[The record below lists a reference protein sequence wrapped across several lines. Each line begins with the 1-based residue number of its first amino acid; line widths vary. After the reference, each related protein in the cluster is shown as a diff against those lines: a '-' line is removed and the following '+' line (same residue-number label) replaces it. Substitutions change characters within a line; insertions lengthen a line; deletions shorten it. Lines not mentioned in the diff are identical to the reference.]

1 MGTTANTG
9 QSTWE
14 QIHGG
19 VRETERLIGQK
30 NYNLAMVKARQTLE
44 YMVKCLCE
52 RYGIL
57 ETGLL
62 EMIDA
67 LYSAGKISKT
77 TCEHYHKIRTIGN
90 KAIHEGHNS
99 AYNANQAHHLLSQD
113 VYTFANDYNDTK
125 KSTRASRSAA
135 PTPAS
140 SRLRGNSRHSSAS
153 SGNEK
158 PAGTR
163 SGSSEGRRPRAY
175 AGGPSFEF
183 RSIIKPVLL
192 IIIIILVI
200 LAESH
205 RSIVSVI
212 VEPVVS
218 VIRPVT
224 ELRLVEAALTIS
236 VPGKSATILT
246 TTAIVRESSSV
257 LTISVIVK
265 SRSVRIISV
274 TGIIVSWSVS
284 VISVSVISVIVVSWS
299 VGIVSVSTIS
309 VIIIS
314 RSVRIISITIC
325 KSYTV
330 TVISVVVISW
340 SVISLLVAK
349 SCLIR
354 IHTLTIV
361 KSYKW

>member
-1 MGTTANTG
+1 
-9 QSTWE
+9 
-14 QIHGG
+14 
-19 VRETERLIGQK
+19 
-30 NYNLAMVKARQTLE
+30 MVKARQTLE

-90 KAIHEGHNS
+90 KAIHEGDNS
-99 AYNANQAHHLLSQD
+99 AYNANQAHHLLSQE

-158 PAGTR
+158 TAGTR

-192 IIIIILVI
+192 IIIIILLLLIIKMIRPATDAKPDSTAAVSTES
-200 LAESH
+200 LAPETEAETVAAESTVY
-205 RSIVSVI
+205 RTTDTVNVRPEPSTDTDRIGVLAPDTD
-212 VEPVVS
+212 VEY
-218 VIRPVT
+218 
-224 ELRLVEAALTIS
+224 LRDYDEKWA
-236 VPGKSATILT
+236 
-246 TTAIVRESSSV
+246 
-257 LTISVIVK
+257 
-265 SRSVRIISV
+265 
-274 TGIIVSWSVS
+274 
-284 VISVSVISVIVVSWS
+284 VISYNGQEAYVSRDFIRQVSQ
-299 VGIVSVSTIS
+299 
-309 VIIIS
+309 
-314 RSVRIISITIC
+314 
-325 KSYTV
+325 
-330 TVISVVVISW
+330 
-340 SVISLLVAK
+340 
-349 SCLIR
+349 
-354 IHTLTIV
+354 
-361 KSYKW
+361 

>member
-90 KAIHEGHNS
+90 KAIHEGDNS
-99 AYNANQAHHLLSQD
+99 AYNANQAHHLLSQE

-135 PTPAS
+135 PTPLLPAFVGTAAIPLPALETENLPAHVPAAPRDAVRAPMQAV
-140 SRLRGNSRHSSAS
+140 RLLN
-153 SGNEK
+153 
-158 PAGTR
+158 
-163 SGSSEGRRPRAY
+163 
-175 AGGPSFEF
+175 FEA
-183 RSIIKPVLL
+183 LL
-192 IIIIILVI
+192 NQ
-200 LAESH
+200 
-205 RSIVSVI
+205 
-212 VEPVVS
+212 
-218 VIRPVT
+218 
-224 ELRLVEAALTIS
+224 
-236 VPGKSATILT
+236 
-246 TTAIVRESSSV
+246 
-257 LTISVIVK
+257 
-265 SRSVRIISV
+265 
-274 TGIIVSWSVS
+274 
-284 VISVSVISVIVVSWS
+284 
-299 VGIVSVSTIS
+299 
-309 VIIIS
+309 
-314 RSVRIISITIC
+314 C
-325 KSYTV
+325 F
-330 TVISVVVISW
+330 
-340 SVISLLVAK
+340 
-349 SCLIR
+349 
-354 IHTLTIV
+354 
-361 KSYKW
+361 

>member
-90 KAIHEGHNS
+90 KAIHEGDNS
-99 AYNANQAHHLLSQD
+99 AYNANQAHHLLSQE

-140 SRLRGNSRHSSAS
+140 SHLRGNSRHSSAS
-153 SGNEK
+153 SGNGK
-158 PAGTR
+158 SAGTR

-192 IIIIILVI
+192 IIIIILLLLIIKMIRPATDAKPDSTAAVSTES
-200 LAESH
+200 LAPETEAETVAAESTVY
-205 RSIVSVI
+205 RTTDTVNVRPEPSTDTDRIGVLAPDTD
-212 VEPVVS
+212 VEY
-218 VIRPVT
+218 
-224 ELRLVEAALTIS
+224 LRDYDEKWA
-236 VPGKSATILT
+236 
-246 TTAIVRESSSV
+246 
-257 LTISVIVK
+257 
-265 SRSVRIISV
+265 
-274 TGIIVSWSVS
+274 
-284 VISVSVISVIVVSWS
+284 VISYNGQEAYVSRDFIRQVSQ
-299 VGIVSVSTIS
+299 
-309 VIIIS
+309 
-314 RSVRIISITIC
+314 
-325 KSYTV
+325 
-330 TVISVVVISW
+330 
-340 SVISLLVAK
+340 
-349 SCLIR
+349 
-354 IHTLTIV
+354 
-361 KSYKW
+361 

>member
-90 KAIHEGHNS
+90 KAIHEGDNS
-99 AYNANQAHHLLSQD
+99 AYNANQAHHLLSQE

-153 SGNEK
+153 SGNGK
-158 PAGTR
+158 PAGTVNV
-163 SGSSEGRRPRAY
+163 RPE
-175 AGGPSFEF
+175 PSTDTD
-183 RSIIKPVLL
+183 RIGVL
-192 IIIIILVI
+192 
-200 LAESH
+200 APDTD
-205 RSIVSVI
+205 
-212 VEPVVS
+212 VEY
-218 VIRPVT
+218 
-224 ELRLVEAALTIS
+224 LRDYDEKWA
-236 VPGKSATILT
+236 
-246 TTAIVRESSSV
+246 
-257 LTISVIVK
+257 
-265 SRSVRIISV
+265 
-274 TGIIVSWSVS
+274 
-284 VISVSVISVIVVSWS
+284 VISYNGQEAYVSRDFIRQVSQ
-299 VGIVSVSTIS
+299 
-309 VIIIS
+309 
-314 RSVRIISITIC
+314 
-325 KSYTV
+325 
-330 TVISVVVISW
+330 
-340 SVISLLVAK
+340 
-349 SCLIR
+349 
-354 IHTLTIV
+354 
-361 KSYKW
+361 

>member
-1 MGTTANTG
+1 MAAVFSPVRRTFKSQDPSGNSRRHAGFGPASYTQEDMPMGTTANTG

-90 KAIHEGHNS
+90 KAIHEGDNS
-99 AYNANQAHHLLSQD
+99 AYNANQAHHLLSQE

-135 PTPAS
+135 PTSAS
-140 SRLRGNSRHSSAS
+140 SRLRGNSRHPSAG
-153 SGNEK
+153 SGNGK

-192 IIIIILVI
+192 IIIII
-200 LAESH
+200 
-205 RSIVSVI
+205 
-212 VEPVVS
+212 PV
-218 VIRPVT
+218 
-224 ELRLVEAALTIS
+224 
-236 VPGKSATILT
+236 
-246 TTAIVRESSSV
+246 
-257 LTISVIVK
+257 
-265 SRSVRIISV
+265 
-274 TGIIVSWSVS
+274 
-284 VISVSVISVIVVSWS
+284 
-299 VGIVSVSTIS
+299 
-309 VIIIS
+309 
-314 RSVRIISITIC
+314 
-325 KSYTV
+325 SYTHPRAHE
-330 TVISVVVISW
+330 T
-340 SVISLLVAK
+340 A
-349 SCLIR
+349 
-354 IHTLTIV
+354 
-361 KSYKW
+361 

>member
-1 MGTTANTG
+1 MAAVFSPVRRTFKSQDPSGNSRRHAGFGPASYTQEDMPMGTTANTG

-90 KAIHEGHNS
+90 KAIHEGDNS
-99 AYNANQAHHLLSQD
+99 AYNANQAHHLLSQE

-135 PTPAS
+135 PTSAS
-140 SRLRGNSRHSSAS
+140 SRLRGNSRHPSAG
-153 SGNEK
+153 SGNGK

-192 IIIIILVI
+192 IIIIILLLLIIKMIRPATDAKPDSTAAVSTES
-200 LAESH
+200 LAPETEAETVAAESTVY
-205 RSIVSVI
+205 RTTDTVNV
-212 VEPVVS
+212 
-218 VIRPVT
+218 RP
-224 ELRLVEAALTIS
+224 
-236 VPGKSATILT
+236 
-246 TTAIVRESSSV
+246 ESSTDTDRIGV
-257 LTISVIVK
+257 LAPDTDVEYLRDYDEK
-265 SRSVRIISV
+265 
-274 TGIIVSWSVS
+274 WA
-284 VISVSVISVIVVSWS
+284 VISYNGQEAYVSRDFIRQVSQ
-299 VGIVSVSTIS
+299 
-309 VIIIS
+309 
-314 RSVRIISITIC
+314 
-325 KSYTV
+325 
-330 TVISVVVISW
+330 
-340 SVISLLVAK
+340 
-349 SCLIR
+349 
-354 IHTLTIV
+354 
-361 KSYKW
+361 

>member
-1 MGTTANTG
+1 MTAVFSPLRRTFKRQDPSGNSRRHAGFGPASYTQEDMPMGTTANTG

-90 KAIHEGHNS
+90 KAIHEGDNS
-99 AYNANQAHHLLSQD
+99 AYNANQAHHLLSQE

-125 KSTRASRSAA
+125 KSTRTSRSAA
-135 PTPAS
+135 PTSAS
-140 SRLRGNSRHSSAS
+140 SRLRGNRRHPSAG
-153 SGNEK
+153 SGNGK

-163 SGSSEGRRPRAY
+163 SGSSGGRRPRPY

-192 IIIIILVI
+192 IIIIILLLLIIKMIRPATDAKPDSTAAVSTES
-200 LAESH
+200 LVPETEAETVAAESTVY
-205 RSIVSVI
+205 RTTDTVNVRPEPSTDTDRIGVLAPDTD
-212 VEPVVS
+212 VEY
-218 VIRPVT
+218 
-224 ELRLVEAALTIS
+224 LRDYDEKWA
-236 VPGKSATILT
+236 
-246 TTAIVRESSSV
+246 
-257 LTISVIVK
+257 
-265 SRSVRIISV
+265 
-274 TGIIVSWSVS
+274 
-284 VISVSVISVIVVSWS
+284 VISYNGQEAYVSRDFIRQVSQ
-299 VGIVSVSTIS
+299 
-309 VIIIS
+309 
-314 RSVRIISITIC
+314 
-325 KSYTV
+325 
-330 TVISVVVISW
+330 
-340 SVISLLVAK
+340 
-349 SCLIR
+349 
-354 IHTLTIV
+354 
-361 KSYKW
+361 

>member
-99 AYNANQAHHLLSQD
+99 AYNANQAHHLLSQE

-192 IIIIILVI
+192 IIIIILLLLIIKMIRPATDAKPDSTAAVSTES
-200 LAESH
+200 LAPETEAETVAAESTVY
-205 RSIVSVI
+205 RTTDTVNVRPEPSTDTDRIGVLAPDTD
-212 VEPVVS
+212 VEY
-218 VIRPVT
+218 
-224 ELRLVEAALTIS
+224 LRDYEEKWA
-236 VPGKSATILT
+236 
-246 TTAIVRESSSV
+246 
-257 LTISVIVK
+257 
-265 SRSVRIISV
+265 
-274 TGIIVSWSVS
+274 
-284 VISVSVISVIVVSWS
+284 VISYNGQEAYVSRDFIRQVSQ
-299 VGIVSVSTIS
+299 
-309 VIIIS
+309 
-314 RSVRIISITIC
+314 
-325 KSYTV
+325 
-330 TVISVVVISW
+330 
-340 SVISLLVAK
+340 
-349 SCLIR
+349 
-354 IHTLTIV
+354 
-361 KSYKW
+361 

>member
-90 KAIHEGHNS
+90 KAIHEGGNS
-99 AYNANQAHHLLSQD
+99 AYNANQAHHLLSQE

-135 PTPAS
+135 PTSAS
-140 SRLRGNSRHSSAS
+140 SRLRGNSRHPSAG
-153 SGNEK
+153 SGNGK

-192 IIIIILVI
+192 IIIIILLLLIIKMIRPATDAKPDSTAAVSTES
-200 LAESH
+200 LAPETEAETVAAESTVY
-205 RSIVSVI
+205 RTTDTVNVRPEPSTDTDRIGVLAPDTD
-212 VEPVVS
+212 VEY
-218 VIRPVT
+218 
-224 ELRLVEAALTIS
+224 LRDYDEKWA
-236 VPGKSATILT
+236 
-246 TTAIVRESSSV
+246 
-257 LTISVIVK
+257 
-265 SRSVRIISV
+265 
-274 TGIIVSWSVS
+274 
-284 VISVSVISVIVVSWS
+284 VISYNGQEAYVSRDFIRQVSQ
-299 VGIVSVSTIS
+299 
-309 VIIIS
+309 
-314 RSVRIISITIC
+314 
-325 KSYTV
+325 
-330 TVISVVVISW
+330 
-340 SVISLLVAK
+340 
-349 SCLIR
+349 
-354 IHTLTIV
+354 
-361 KSYKW
+361 

>member
-1 MGTTANTG
+1 MTAVFSPVRRTFKSQYPSGNSRRHAVFGPASYTQEDMPMGTTANTG

-90 KAIHEGHNS
+90 KAIHEGDNS
-99 AYNANQAHHLLSQD
+99 AYNANQAHHLLSQE

-135 PTPAS
+135 PTSAS
-140 SRLRGNSRHSSAS
+140 SRLRGNIRHPSAG
-153 SGNEK
+153 SGNGK
-158 PAGTR
+158 PAGTCA
-163 SGSSEGRRPRAY
+163 GNSEGRRPRAY

-192 IIIIILVI
+192 IIIIILLLLIIKMIRPATDAKPDSTAAVSTES
-200 LAESH
+200 LAPETEAETVAAESTVYRQH
-205 RSIVSVI
+205 RHSQCPSG
-212 VEPVVS
+212 
-218 VIRPVT
+218 
-224 ELRLVEAALTIS
+224 TIH
-236 VPGKSATILT
+236 
-246 TTAIVRESSSV
+246 RHRQDWCSS
-257 LTISVIVK
+257 TRYRCGISP
-265 SRSVRIISV
+265 
-274 TGIIVSWSVS
+274 
-284 VISVSVISVIVVSWS
+284 
-299 VGIVSVSTIS
+299 
-309 VIIIS
+309 
-314 RSVRIISITIC
+314 
-325 KSYTV
+325 
-330 TVISVVVISW
+330 
-340 SVISLLVAK
+340 
-349 SCLIR
+349 
-354 IHTLTIV
+354 
-361 KSYKW
+361 

>member
-99 AYNANQAHHLLSQD
+99 AYNANQAHHLLSQE

-192 IIIIILVI
+192 IIIIILLLLIIKMIRPATDAKPDSTAAVSTES
-200 LAESH
+200 LAPETEAETVAAESTVY
-205 RSIVSVI
+205 RTTDTVNVRPEPSTDTDRIGVLSPDTD
-212 VEPVVS
+212 VEY
-218 VIRPVT
+218 
-224 ELRLVEAALTIS
+224 LRDYDEKWA
-236 VPGKSATILT
+236 
-246 TTAIVRESSSV
+246 
-257 LTISVIVK
+257 
-265 SRSVRIISV
+265 
-274 TGIIVSWSVS
+274 
-284 VISVSVISVIVVSWS
+284 VISYNGQEAYVSRDFIRQVSQ
-299 VGIVSVSTIS
+299 
-309 VIIIS
+309 
-314 RSVRIISITIC
+314 
-325 KSYTV
+325 
-330 TVISVVVISW
+330 
-340 SVISLLVAK
+340 
-349 SCLIR
+349 
-354 IHTLTIV
+354 
-361 KSYKW
+361 

>member
-1 MGTTANTG
+1 MNNSSDYIIIILEQNQTYGHEMAAVFSPVRRTFKSQDPSGNSRRHAGFGPASYTQEDMPMGTTANTG

-90 KAIHEGHNS
+90 KAIHEGDNS
-99 AYNANQAHHLLSQD
+99 AYNANQAHHLLSQE

-135 PTPAS
+135 PTSAS
-140 SRLRGNSRHSSAS
+140 SRLRGNSRHPSAG
-153 SGNEK
+153 SGNGK

-192 IIIIILVI
+192 IIIIILLLLIIKMIRPATDAKPDSTAAVSTES
-200 LAESH
+200 LAPETEAETVAAESTVY
-205 RSIVSVI
+205 RTTDTVNVRPEPSTDTDRIGVLAPDTD
-212 VEPVVS
+212 VEY
-218 VIRPVT
+218 
-224 ELRLVEAALTIS
+224 LRDYDEKWA
-236 VPGKSATILT
+236 
-246 TTAIVRESSSV
+246 
-257 LTISVIVK
+257 
-265 SRSVRIISV
+265 
-274 TGIIVSWSVS
+274 
-284 VISVSVISVIVVSWS
+284 VISYNGQEAYVSRDFIRQVSQ
-299 VGIVSVSTIS
+299 
-309 VIIIS
+309 
-314 RSVRIISITIC
+314 
-325 KSYTV
+325 
-330 TVISVVVISW
+330 
-340 SVISLLVAK
+340 
-349 SCLIR
+349 
-354 IHTLTIV
+354 
-361 KSYKW
+361 

>member
-90 KAIHEGHNS
+90 KAIHEGDNS
-99 AYNANQAHHLLSQD
+99 AYNANQAHHLLSQE

-153 SGNEK
+153 SGNGNL
-158 PAGTR
+158 PAHVPAA
-163 SGSSEGRRPRAY
+163 PRDAVR
-175 AGGPSFEF
+175 APMQAVPSFEF

-192 IIIIILVI
+192 IIIIILLLLIIKMIRPATDAKPDSTAAVSTES
-200 LAESH
+200 LAPETEAETVAAESTVY
-205 RSIVSVI
+205 RTTDTVNVRPEPSTDTDRIGVLAPDTD
-212 VEPVVS
+212 VEY
-218 VIRPVT
+218 
-224 ELRLVEAALTIS
+224 LRDYDEKWA
-236 VPGKSATILT
+236 
-246 TTAIVRESSSV
+246 
-257 LTISVIVK
+257 
-265 SRSVRIISV
+265 
-274 TGIIVSWSVS
+274 
-284 VISVSVISVIVVSWS
+284 VISYNGQEAYVSRDFIRQVSQ
-299 VGIVSVSTIS
+299 
-309 VIIIS
+309 
-314 RSVRIISITIC
+314 
-325 KSYTV
+325 
-330 TVISVVVISW
+330 
-340 SVISLLVAK
+340 
-349 SCLIR
+349 
-354 IHTLTIV
+354 
-361 KSYKW
+361 

>member
-52 RYGIL
+52 RYDIL
-57 ETGLL
+57 ETSLL

-99 AYNANQAHHLLSQD
+99 AYNANQAHHLLSQE

-192 IIIIILVI
+192 IIIIILLLLIIKMIRPATDAKPDSTAAVSTES
-200 LAESH
+200 LAPETEAETVAAESTVY
-205 RSIVSVI
+205 RTTDTVNVRPEPSTDTDRIGVLAPDTD
-212 VEPVVS
+212 VEY
-218 VIRPVT
+218 
-224 ELRLVEAALTIS
+224 LRDYDEKWA
-236 VPGKSATILT
+236 
-246 TTAIVRESSSV
+246 
-257 LTISVIVK
+257 
-265 SRSVRIISV
+265 
-274 TGIIVSWSVS
+274 
-284 VISVSVISVIVVSWS
+284 VISYNGQEAYVSRDFIRQVSQ
-299 VGIVSVSTIS
+299 
-309 VIIIS
+309 
-314 RSVRIISITIC
+314 
-325 KSYTV
+325 
-330 TVISVVVISW
+330 
-340 SVISLLVAK
+340 
-349 SCLIR
+349 
-354 IHTLTIV
+354 
-361 KSYKW
+361 

>member
-90 KAIHEGHNS
+90 KAIHEGDNS
-99 AYNANQAHHLLSQD
+99 AYNANQAHHLLSQE

-135 PTPAS
+135 PIPAS
-140 SRLRGNSRHSSAS
+140 SRLRENSQI
-153 SGNEK
+153 
-158 PAGTR
+158 
-163 SGSSEGRRPRAY
+163 GRAH
-175 AGGPSFEF
+175 
-183 RSIIKPVLL
+183 V
-192 IIIIILVI
+192 
-200 LAESH
+200 
-205 RSIVSVI
+205 
-212 VEPVVS
+212 
-218 VIRPVT
+218 
-224 ELRLVEAALTIS
+224 
-236 VPGKSATILT
+236 
-246 TTAIVRESSSV
+246 
-257 LTISVIVK
+257 
-265 SRSVRIISV
+265 
-274 TGIIVSWSVS
+274 
-284 VISVSVISVIVVSWS
+284 
-299 VGIVSVSTIS
+299 
-309 VIIIS
+309 
-314 RSVRIISITIC
+314 
-325 KSYTV
+325 
-330 TVISVVVISW
+330 
-340 SVISLLVAK
+340 
-349 SCLIR
+349 
-354 IHTLTIV
+354 
-361 KSYKW
+361 

>member
-99 AYNANQAHHLLSQD
+99 AYNANQAHHLLSQE

-192 IIIIILVI
+192 IIIIILLLLIIKMIRPATDAKPDSTAAVSTES
-200 LAESH
+200 LAPETEAETVAAESTVY
-205 RSIVSVI
+205 RTTDTVNVRPEPSTDTDRIGVLAPDTD
-212 VEPVVS
+212 VEY
-218 VIRPVT
+218 
-224 ELRLVEAALTIS
+224 LRDYDEKWA
-236 VPGKSATILT
+236 
-246 TTAIVRESSSV
+246 
-257 LTISVIVK
+257 
-265 SRSVRIISV
+265 
-274 TGIIVSWSVS
+274 
-284 VISVSVISVIVVSWS
+284 VISYNGQEAYVSRDFILQVSQ
-299 VGIVSVSTIS
+299 
-309 VIIIS
+309 
-314 RSVRIISITIC
+314 
-325 KSYTV
+325 
-330 TVISVVVISW
+330 
-340 SVISLLVAK
+340 
-349 SCLIR
+349 
-354 IHTLTIV
+354 
-361 KSYKW
+361 

>member
-1 MGTTANTG
+1 MTAVFSPLRRTFKSQYPSGNSRRHTGFGPASYTQEDMPMGTTANTG

-90 KAIHEGHNS
+90 KAIHEGDNS
-99 AYNANQAHHLLSQD
+99 AYNANQAHHLLSQE

-140 SRLRGNSRHSSAS
+140 SRLRGISRHSSAS
-153 SGNEK
+153 SGKEN

-163 SGSSEGRRPRAY
+163 SSSSEGRRPRAY

-192 IIIIILVI
+192 IIIIILLLLIIKMIRPATDAKPDSTAAVSTES
-200 LAESH
+200 LAPETEAETVAAESTVY
-205 RSIVSVI
+205 RTTDTVNVRPEPSTDTDRIGVLAPDTD
-212 VEPVVS
+212 VEY
-218 VIRPVT
+218 
-224 ELRLVEAALTIS
+224 LRDYDEKWA
-236 VPGKSATILT
+236 
-246 TTAIVRESSSV
+246 
-257 LTISVIVK
+257 
-265 SRSVRIISV
+265 
-274 TGIIVSWSVS
+274 
-284 VISVSVISVIVVSWS
+284 VISYNGQEAYVSRDFIRQVSQ
-299 VGIVSVSTIS
+299 
-309 VIIIS
+309 
-314 RSVRIISITIC
+314 
-325 KSYTV
+325 
-330 TVISVVVISW
+330 
-340 SVISLLVAK
+340 
-349 SCLIR
+349 
-354 IHTLTIV
+354 
-361 KSYKW
+361 

>member
-19 VRETERLIGQK
+19 GRETERLIGQK

-90 KAIHEGHNS
+90 KAIHEGDNS
-99 AYNANQAHHLLSQD
+99 AYNANQAHHLLSQE

-140 SRLRGNSRHSSAS
+140 SRLRGNSRHSSAG
-153 SGNEK
+153 SGNGK

-192 IIIIILVI
+192 IIIIILLLLIIKMIRPATDAKPDSTAAVSTES
-200 LAESH
+200 LAPETEAETVAAESTVY
-205 RSIVSVI
+205 RTTDTVNVRPEPSTDTDRIGVLAPDTD
-212 VEPVVS
+212 VEY
-218 VIRPVT
+218 
-224 ELRLVEAALTIS
+224 LRDYDEKWA
-236 VPGKSATILT
+236 
-246 TTAIVRESSSV
+246 
-257 LTISVIVK
+257 
-265 SRSVRIISV
+265 
-274 TGIIVSWSVS
+274 
-284 VISVSVISVIVVSWS
+284 VISYNGQESYVSRDFIRQVSQ
-299 VGIVSVSTIS
+299 
-309 VIIIS
+309 
-314 RSVRIISITIC
+314 
-325 KSYTV
+325 
-330 TVISVVVISW
+330 
-340 SVISLLVAK
+340 
-349 SCLIR
+349 
-354 IHTLTIV
+354 
-361 KSYKW
+361 

>member
-1 MGTTANTG
+1 MNNSTDYIIIILEQNQTYGHEMAAVFSPVRRTFKSQDPSGNSRRHAGFGPASYTQEDMPMGTTANTG

-90 KAIHEGHNS
+90 KAIHEGDNS
-99 AYNANQAHHLLSQD
+99 AYNANQAHHLLSQE

-135 PTPAS
+135 PTSAS
-140 SRLRGNSRHSSAS
+140 SRLRGNSRHPSAG
-153 SGNEK
+153 SGNGK

-163 SGSSEGRRPRAY
+163 SGNSGGRRPRAY

-192 IIIIILVI
+192 IIIIILLLLIIKMIRPATDAKPDSTAAVSTES
-200 LAESH
+200 LAPETEAETVAAESTVY
-205 RSIVSVI
+205 RTTDTVNVRPEPSTDTDRIGVLAPDTD
-212 VEPVVS
+212 VEY
-218 VIRPVT
+218 
-224 ELRLVEAALTIS
+224 LRDYDEKWA
-236 VPGKSATILT
+236 
-246 TTAIVRESSSV
+246 
-257 LTISVIVK
+257 
-265 SRSVRIISV
+265 
-274 TGIIVSWSVS
+274 
-284 VISVSVISVIVVSWS
+284 VISYNGQEAYVSRDFIRQVSQ
-299 VGIVSVSTIS
+299 
-309 VIIIS
+309 
-314 RSVRIISITIC
+314 
-325 KSYTV
+325 
-330 TVISVVVISW
+330 
-340 SVISLLVAK
+340 
-349 SCLIR
+349 
-354 IHTLTIV
+354 
-361 KSYKW
+361 

>member
-99 AYNANQAHHLLSQD
+99 AYNANQAHHLLSQE

-192 IIIIILVI
+192 IIIIILLLLIIKMIRPATDAKPDSTAAVSTES
-200 LAESH
+200 LAPETEAETVAAESTVY
-205 RSIVSVI
+205 RTTDTVNVRPEPSTDTDRIGVLAPDTD
-212 VEPVVS
+212 VEY
-218 VIRPVT
+218 
-224 ELRLVEAALTIS
+224 LRDYDEKWA
-236 VPGKSATILT
+236 
-246 TTAIVRESSSV
+246 
-257 LTISVIVK
+257 
-265 SRSVRIISV
+265 
-274 TGIIVSWSVS
+274 
-284 VISVSVISVIVVSWS
+284 VISYNGQEAYVSRDFIRQVSQ
-299 VGIVSVSTIS
+299 
-309 VIIIS
+309 
-314 RSVRIISITIC
+314 
-325 KSYTV
+325 
-330 TVISVVVISW
+330 
-340 SVISLLVAK
+340 
-349 SCLIR
+349 
-354 IHTLTIV
+354 
-361 KSYKW
+361 